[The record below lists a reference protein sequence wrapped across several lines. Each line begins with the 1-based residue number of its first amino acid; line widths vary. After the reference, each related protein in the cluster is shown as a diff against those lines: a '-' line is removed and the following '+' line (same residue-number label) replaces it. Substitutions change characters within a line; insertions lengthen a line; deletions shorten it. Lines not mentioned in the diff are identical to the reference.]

1 MTTIKLLMGA
11 MSVAMITVATIH
23 TPVAATLQCPRERS
37 SILICGAHARAQAVD
52 RQQLAA
58 RKGLQS
64 VREERSPDRSET
76 ARIGSRARSCDVSGQ
91 ISRKARDTA
100 LSKNC
105 VTGPAM
111 TRDTLADKPPSTP
124 LAPTSPKPQRA
135 GIGTAFAIN
144 GAGEFLTNYHVVK
157 SCMTEP
163 RLRIAGEWQDSRAIA
178 SDERNDLAVVRVQS
192 ASGVPALRFRDG
204 SGIRPAD
211 PVVVVGFPYAGLL
224 TKSPQVT
231 TGVVSALAGI
241 RDDSRYVQMTAPVQ
255 PGSSGGPLLDSSGN
269 VVGIVSSK
277 LDTMS
282 AAEWTG
288 TSAWI
293 LTLPENINFAAK
305 STNARE
311 FLDANHIAYDTAS
324 STTRLDAA
332 DVGELAARSVVMV
345 GCGGADQGAIS
356 VGVSDK

>member
-1 MTTIKLLMGA
+1 M
-11 MSVAMITVATIH
+11 
-23 TPVAATLQCPRERS
+23 
-37 SILICGAHARAQAVD
+37 
-52 RQQLAA
+52 
-58 RKGLQS
+58 
-64 VREERSPDRSET
+64 
-76 ARIGSRARSCDVSGQ
+76 
-91 ISRKARDTA
+91 A

-105 VTGPAM
+105 FMGPET
-111 TRDTLADKPPSTP
+111 TRDTLAEKAPATP

-144 GAGEFLTNYHVVK
+144 GSGEFLTNYHVVK

-192 ASGVPALRFRDG
+192 ASAVPALRFRDG

-255 PGSSGGPLLDSSGN
+255 PGSSGGPLLDMSGN

>member
-1 MTTIKLLMGA
+1 MHIKAVWGVLSLVALTLGTTRMPSAASLECARTSRLQTSICAAQERAGPTDRRQVAHTKRLKL
-11 MSVAMITVATIH
+11 
-23 TPVAATLQCPRERS
+23 
-37 SILICGAHARAQAVD
+37 
-52 RQQLAA
+52 
-58 RKGLQS
+58 
-64 VREERSPDRSET
+64 VREQALPDRLET
-76 ARIGSRARSCDVSGQ
+76 ARIGSQTKSCDVSRQ
-91 ISRKARDTA
+91 ISKKAGDTA
-100 LSKNC
+100 LSKSC
-105 VTGPAM
+105 PTGPAT
-111 TRDTLADKPPSTP
+111 TRDTLAEKAPATP

-144 GAGEFLTNYHVVK
+144 GSGEFLTNYHVVK
-157 SCMTEP
+157 SCTTAP
-163 RLRIAGEWQDSRAIA
+163 RLRIAGEWQDGRAVV

-192 ASGVPALRFRDG
+192 ANAVPPLRFRDG
-204 SGIRPAD
+204 SSIRPAD

-224 TKSPQVT
+224 TQSPQVT
-231 TGVVSALAGI
+231 TGVISALAGI
-241 RDDSRYVQMTAPVQ
+241 HDDSRYVQLTAPVQ